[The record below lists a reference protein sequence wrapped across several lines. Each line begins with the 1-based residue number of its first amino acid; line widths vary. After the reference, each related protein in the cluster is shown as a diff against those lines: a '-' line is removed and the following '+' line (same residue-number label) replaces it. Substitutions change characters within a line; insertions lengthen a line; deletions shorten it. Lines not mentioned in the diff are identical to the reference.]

1 MKVTFTPPR
10 PTCNDEGFAEQTVH
24 EFIKKY
30 YPDSYHE
37 DALVAEEFRDGI
49 YEALIEELYLY
60 DDPQVLMNI
69 LIRDYDWEFTSDDW
83 DKIQHFDFFVRNRL
97 KEKEL
102 QWVKDND
109 IQSPFPVGSK
119 VRLPAY
125 YDEAVG
131 IINRIYEYAP
141 TRYCVLTEKQVEYNK
156 EMESMGK
163 SERQAGWIFKF
174 EDVELIEDYHH

>member
-1 MKVTFTPPR
+1 MKVTFTPSR

-60 DDPQVLMNI
+60 NDPQVLMNI
-69 LIRDYDWEFTSDDW
+69 LIRDYDWEFTADDW
-83 DKIQHFDFFVRNRL
+83 DKIQHFDFFVRDRL

-109 IQSPFPVGSK
+109 IKPPFPVGSK
-119 VRLPAY
+119 VRLPTY
-125 YDEAVG
+125 YDEAEGV
-131 IINRIYEYAP
+131 IDRIYEYDPA
-141 TRYCVLTEKQVEYNK
+141 RYCVMTEKQAEYNK
-156 EMESMGK
+156 KMESMGK
-163 SERQAGWIFKF
+163 SERQGGYVLKF
-174 EDVELIEDYHH
+174 EDVELIEEEI